1 MTVFF
6 RAPYG
11 AFARKDMRGQYFY
24 SIFLSTLDLCN
35 YY

>member
-11 AFARKDMRGQYFY
+11 AFTVKDMTGQYFY